1 MMPVQDACACLRF
14 STDGLPEAA
23 RAKAVRELYERTN
36 LPGKLEPLEPLP
48 NCPVRADIT
57 KRALPGLGVMSGTF
71 CGLRQ
76 ATRRRGSVSSGED
89 DLLLAVNLRG
99 HSTAQQRDRELILQ
113 DGDAVLG
120 TRGST
125 GFTITRPTPV
135 RFIGFRVPRD
145 AIAALVGRLDDAP
158 LRVVPHGTEML
169 NLLVTY
175 AGAITGERSP
185 QTPDFQRL
193 VVTHIHDLIAA
204 IVGATRDGRAIAE
217 GRGIRAARLRAI
229 IADVDTNLGDCD
241 LTAAAVARRQRV
253 TPRYVHKLFEGEGL
267 TFSAFVLGRAGHH
280 RRPDKEARLER
291 LGRGAVAVEVAPV
304 IGVHEAVGAA
314 LQFGIDAARRLEL
327 EAAGAGPGQS
337 MPWRANS
344 SRVCLDCTGDRLTP
358 LSHPRGVSISGE
370 AVPPTV

>member
-1 MMPVQDACACLRF
+1 MIWTRENLCDTAGWRAALEEEGSPMTPVQDACASLQF

-23 RAKAVRELYERTN
+23 RAKAVRDLYERTN

-57 KRALPGLGVMSGTF
+57 KRALPGLSVMSGTF

-76 ATRRRGSVSSGED
+76 AARRRGSVSSGED

-99 HSTAQQRDRELILQ
+99 RSTAQQRDRELILQ

-185 QTPDFQRL
+185 QRPDFQRL

-204 IVGATRDGRAIAE
+204 IVGVTRDGRTIAE

-229 IADVDTNLGDCD
+229 IADVSANLGDCD

-253 TPRYVHKLFEGEGL
+253 TPRYVHKLFDGEGL
-267 TFSAFVLGRAGHH
+267 TFSAFVLGRRLSRAH
-280 RRPDKEARLER
+280 RMLSDPR
-291 LGRGAVAVEVAPV
+291 LGDRTIGSVAFD
-304 IGVHEAVGAA
+304 VG
-314 LQFGIDAARRLEL
+314 FGDLSYFYRAFRRRYDATPSEIKQSAERSNSPRR
-327 EAAGAGPGQS
+327 
-337 MPWRANS
+337 
-344 SRVCLDCTGDRLTP
+344 
-358 LSHPRGVSISGE
+358 
-370 AVPPTV
+370 